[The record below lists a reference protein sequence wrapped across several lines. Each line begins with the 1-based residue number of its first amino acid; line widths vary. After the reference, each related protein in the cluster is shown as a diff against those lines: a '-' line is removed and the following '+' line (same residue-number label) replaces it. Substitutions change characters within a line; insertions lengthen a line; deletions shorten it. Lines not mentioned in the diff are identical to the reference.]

1 MSAYELVVPD
11 PYVSTDYATDATL
24 LPAEHKPPALLIVNR
39 DDRPY
44 AVVPTV
50 AMGIPP
56 VLGGTSQAL
65 EALVEKL
72 RASERLPRRRFRR
85 PTVGPDVG
93 IMHIAALMTRTHTP
107 LVTVVEHDG
116 DRTWPAG
123 AVTAARLPE
132 RLIGGT

>member
-11 PYVSTDYATDATL
+11 PYVSTDDATDATL

-39 DDRPY
+39 DDQPY

-50 AMGIPP
+50 AMGPP

-65 EALVEKL
+65 KALVEKL

-93 IMHIAALMTRTHTP
+93 IMHIAALMARTHTP
-107 LVTVVEHDG
+107 LVAVVEHDG

-132 RLIGGT
+132 RLIGGS